1 MKFSS
6 EPNLKRAPKLSEQI
20 AEFLI
25 SEIKKGSFAPGEYLP
40 SEAILSKQFSVSR
53 TVIREALSKL
63 KHDGMLESSQ
73 GSKTRVT
80 ESGVKKVFR
89 MEELEPFNLE
99 ELGYLYELR
108 TILESEASSLAA
120 KRRNKND
127 LNELKAL
134 IDKLDI
140 AVKLGLDGTVDN
152 VKFHKAVAKASQNP
166 YISEFMSFLSS
177 KIYDLVNADRKHSK
191 HTGLPHDVQGEH
203 INIFQ
208 AIKEKNAAKARD
220 ATILHLTNAAKRRGL
235 TIY

>member
-1 MKFSS
+1 MKFSG

-20 AEFLI
+20 ADFLI

-40 SEAILSKQFSVSR
+40 SEALLSNQFSVSR

-63 KHDGMLESSQ
+63 KYDGLLESSQ

-80 ESGVKKVFR
+80 EAGIKRVFR

-120 KRRNKND
+120 MRRKAKD
-127 LNELKAL
+127 IDEMKILIEKLNM
-134 IDKLDI
+134 
-140 AVKLGLDGTVDN
+140 AVEQRLDGTDDN
-152 VKFHKAVAKASQNP
+152 VKFHKAVANASQNP
-166 YISEFMSFLSS
+166 YISQFMSFLSG
-177 KIYDLVNADRKHSK
+177 KIYDLVHADRKHSK
-191 HTGLPHDVQGEH
+191 HDGLPHDVQQEH

-208 AIKEKNAAKARD
+208 AIKDGNAAQARK
-220 ATILHLTNAAKRRGL
+220 ATIIHLTNAAKRRGL
-235 TIY
+235 KIY

>member
-1 MKFSS
+1 MKFSN
-6 EPNLKRAPKLSEQI
+6 EPILKRAPRLSEQI

-25 SEIKKGSFAPGEYLP
+25 SEIKKGSFSPGEYLP
-40 SEAILSKQFSVSR
+40 SEAILSNQFSVSR

-63 KHDGMLESSQ
+63 KHDGLLESSQ

-80 ESGVKKVFR
+80 KTEVKRIFR
-89 MEELEPFNLE
+89 VEELEPFNLE

-120 KRRNKND
+120 KRRKEKDINKLKVLIEK
-127 LNELKAL
+127 LNKA
-134 IDKLDI
+134 
-140 AVKLGLDGTVDN
+140 VEQGLDGTDDN

-166 YISEFMSFLSS
+166 YISEFMNFLSG
-177 KIYDLVNADRKHSK
+177 KIYDLVQSDRKHSK
-191 HTGLPHDVQGEH
+191 HVGLPHDVQGEH

-208 AIKEKNAAKARD
+208 AIKEGNASKARK
-220 ATILHLTNAAKRRGL
+220 ATIIHLTNAAQRRGL